1 MKKQLI
7 AAAVAAT
14 MTSVAMADISITG
27 AAKMNYTYTDFDGT
41 TADTNAFANEADFKV
56 KGTHGDS
63 TVVMNFTADTNSTVG
78 VEDTYFT
85 TKVEGLTLKVG
96 DWDNG
101 NNNLRA
107 SSRGANKFQ
116 ANYAVGDLG
125 LQYDASGDAGTDQA
139 KVTYTAGGWTA
150 GYQTN
155 GGNGE
160 NLSLS
165 GSVGGVDLAYIG
177 YNRDTVNTDRSSITA
192 SASFDGV
199 GIKVGKA
206 VADTATC
213 VSGDTWMGDY
223 ETADSLATCGS
234 GSTAYDLSNGQD
246 VTAVEL
252 STSAAGNTIKF
263 RHASVDDVAGS
274 DMDFNKVII
283 TRPLANGT
291 TFEATYTALDDA
303 TASLDADTLDLEL
316 AVSF

>member
-14 MTSVAMADISITG
+14 MTSVAMADLSITG
-27 AAKMNYTYTDFDGT
+27 AAKMNYTYTDDNSNVG
-41 TADTNAFANEADFKV
+41 TNAFVNNADVKI

-63 TVVMNFTADTNSTVG
+63 TVVINIAADDDDTNLG
-78 VEDTYFT
+78 LEDTYFKT
-85 TKVEGLTLKVG
+85 SIAGLGLKVG

-107 SSRGANKFQ
+107 SGRTDNKFQ
-116 ANYAVGDLG
+116 ANYSVGDLG
-125 LQYDASGDAGTDQA
+125 LQYNASGDAGTDQT
-139 KVTYTAGGWTA
+139 KLTYTVAGWKA

-165 GSVGGVDLAYIG
+165 GTVAGVTLAYIG
-177 YNRDTVNTDRSSITA
+177 YNRDVANTERSSITA
-192 SASFDGV
+192 SASFEGV

-206 VADTATC
+206 TADTGATIE
-213 VSGDTWMGDY
+213 GDSWMGDY
-223 ETADSLATCGS
+223 EGAS
-234 GSTAYDLSNGQD
+234 GAYALSAGQD

-252 STSAAGNTIKF
+252 STSLSGNTVKF
-263 RHASVDDVAGS
+263 RHASVDDVASS
-274 DMDFNKVII
+274 DMSFNKVIV
-283 TRPLANGT
+283 TRKLGNGT
-291 TFEATYTALDDA
+291 TFEAVYTSTDDS
-303 TASLDADTLDLEL
+303 TAANDADVLDLEL

>member
-14 MTSVAMADISITG
+14 MTSVAMADLSIVG
-27 AAKMNYTYTDFDGT
+27 SAKMNYTYTDDNSNVG
-41 TADTNAFANEADFKV
+41 TNAFVNNGDLKI

-63 TVVMNFTADTNSTVG
+63 TVVMNMGTDTAGTGAISL
-78 VEDTYFT
+78 EDTYFKT
-85 TKVEGLTLKVG
+85 SVAGLGLKVG

-107 SSRGANKFQ
+107 SSRGTNKFQ
-116 ANYAVGDLG
+116 ANYSVGDLG
-125 LQYDASGDAGTDQA
+125 LQYNASGDAGTDQT
-139 KVTYTAGGWTA
+139 KLTYTVAGWKA

-165 GSVGGVDLAYIG
+165 GSVGGVTLAYIG
-177 YNRDTVNTDRSSITA
+177 YNRDDSTTERSSITA
-192 SASFDGV
+192 SASFEGV

-206 VADTATC
+206 TAGDGATIE
-213 VSGDTWMGDY
+213 GDTWMGDY
-223 ETADSLATCGS
+223 EGAS
-234 GSTAYDLSNGQD
+234 GAYDLTAGQD

-252 STSAAGNTIKF
+252 STSVSGNTVKF
-263 RHASVDDVAGS
+263 RHASVDDVAGA
-274 DMDFNKVII
+274 DMDFNKLIV
-283 TRPLANGT
+283 TRKLGNGT
-291 TFEATYTALDDA
+291 TFEAVYTSTDDSA
-303 TASLDADTLDLEL
+303 AANDADVLDLEL

>member
-14 MTSVAMADISITG
+14 MTSVAMADLSITG
-27 AAKMNYTYTDFDGT
+27 AAKMNYTYTDDNANVG
-41 TADTNAFANEADFKV
+41 TNAFVNNGDLKI

-63 TVVMNFTADTNSTVG
+63 TVVMNMGTDTGAGAGQITL
-78 VEDTYFT
+78 EDTYFKT
-85 TKVEGLTLKVG
+85 SVSGLGLKVG

-107 SSRGANKFQ
+107 SGRTANKFQ
-116 ANYAVGDLG
+116 ANYSVGDLG
-125 LQYDASGDAGTDQA
+125 LQYNASGDAGTDQT
-139 KVTYTAGGWTA
+139 KITYTVAGWKA

-165 GSVGGVDLAYIG
+165 GTVAGVTLAYIG
-177 YNRDTVNTDRSSITA
+177 YNRDVSTTERSSITA
-192 SASFDGV
+192 SASFEGV
-199 GIKVGKA
+199 GIKIGKA
-206 VADTATC
+206 TADTGATIE
-213 VSGDTWMGDY
+213 GDTWMGDY
-223 ETADSLATCGS
+223 EGAS
-234 GSTAYDLSNGQD
+234 GAYALSAGQD

-252 STSAAGNTIKF
+252 STSLSGNTVKF

-274 DMDFNKVII
+274 DMSFNKVIV
-283 TRPLANGT
+283 TRKLGNGT
-291 TFEATYTALDDA
+291 TFEAVYTSTDDS
-303 TASLDADTLDLEL
+303 TAANDADVLDLEL